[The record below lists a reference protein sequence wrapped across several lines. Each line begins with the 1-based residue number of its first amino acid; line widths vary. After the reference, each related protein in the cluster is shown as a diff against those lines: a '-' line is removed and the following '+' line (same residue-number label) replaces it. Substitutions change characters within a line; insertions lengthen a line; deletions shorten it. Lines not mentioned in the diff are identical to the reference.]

1 MSLLEARRLTKSF
14 GGLKALAGV
23 DLQVE
28 KGEIVGIIGPNG
40 AGKTTLFNLLS
51 GYLTPDE
58 GEIFFKG
65 LSLLGRTP
73 HEICHLGLA
82 RTFQIVQPF
91 PNLTTFENALIGAF
105 NRTRR
110 VPEACLRASE
120 ILKSIG
126 LFEKRGFLAKTLTI
140 SDRKRLEMARAL
152 ATQPDLLLLDEV
164 LAGLN
169 PAEIDPMIRLIQKIR
184 EQGITLL
191 IIEHVLKA
199 VMSLSDRIVV
209 LHHGEKIAEGSPQM
223 VSKDK
228 RVIEAYLGEV
238 LWEGEE
244 HVGN

>member
-14 GGLKALAGV
+14 GGLKALACV

-58 GEIFFKG
+58 GEISFKG
-65 LSLLGRTP
+65 VSLIRRTP

-110 VPEACLRASE
+110 VQEASFRASE
-120 ILKSIG
+120 ILKSLG
-126 LFEKRGFLAKTLTI
+126 LFEKREFLAKTLTI

>member
-1 MSLLEARRLTKSF
+1 MSLLEVHRLTKSF
-14 GGLKALAGV
+14 GGLKAVADV
-23 DLQVE
+23 DLWVD
-28 KGEIVGIIGPNG
+28 KGEIVGVIGPNG
-40 AGKTTLFNLLS
+40 AGKTTLFSLIS

-58 GEIFFKG
+58 GEISFKG
-65 LSLLGRTP
+65 LSLMGRTP
-73 HEICHLGLA
+73 HEICQLGLA

-91 PNLTTFENALIGAF
+91 PNLTTFENVLIGAF
-105 NRTRR
+105 NRTRG
-110 VPEACLRASE
+110 VPEARLRASE

-169 PAEIDPMIRLIQKIR
+169 PTEVEWMIQFIRKIR
-184 EQGITLL
+184 EQGITIL

-209 LHHGEKIAEGSPQM
+209 LHHGEKIADGSPEM
-223 VSKDK
+223 VSRDK

-238 LWEGEE
+238 L
-244 HVGN
+244 